1 MSKDTYGDKALAPI
15 FEFFKIFGNFNTAK
29 RTREKEEGKGKNTP
43 AVVKEARAYEFLY
56 ESFVSFLW
64 YAENSRNVWE
74 EEEEEKKKYPFIRKI
89 PEKIKMNEI
98 KLALS
103 DKFVAEQA
111 ESYMKNMISNG
122 IRGVDRMF
130 ESMVK
135 KIDDKMIGK
144 IFIM

>member
-1 MSKDTYGDKALAPI
+1 
-15 FEFFKIFGNFNTAK
+15 
-29 RTREKEEGKGKNTP
+29 
-43 AVVKEARAYEFLY
+43 
-56 ESFVSFLW
+56 
-64 YAENSRNVWE
+64 
-74 EEEEEKKKYPFIRKI
+74 
-89 PEKIKMNEI
+89 MNEI

-135 KIDDKMIGK
+135 KIDGKMIGK